1 MSNEENIEPT
11 VEETVEPTQ
20 EELDPDAKTMSLREM
35 SFLLT
40 NQTFTI
46 IAAIGEGLKARY
58 DQLTTGIP
66 PKAKQNQFNKG
77 YIQALNDIAAGLM
90 AYQNEITERG
100 IADGILV
107 REEDVPDLPAPEA
120 TATESDESGV

>member
-11 VEETVEPTQ
+11 VEETVEPTEEQQ
-20 EELDPDAKTMSLREM
+20 EVDPDAKTMSLRDM
-35 SFLLT
+35 SYLLT
-40 NQTFTI
+40 SQTFTI

-77 YIQALNDIAAGLM
+77 YIQALNDVAAGLM
-90 AYQNEITERG
+90 AYQDEITERG

-107 REEDVPDLPAPEA
+107 REEDLPPQA
-120 TATESDESGV
+120 TATESDEKSE